1 MDTKVKENR
10 KDIGAAMK
18 ENAKEKPPAVRTR
31 DPRNGDSTDVV
42 QQPGER
48 VPTVDVIELS
58 SDSENEES
66 NQQGA
71 SKIVAK
77 KKEVKV
83 KQTNNGGG
91 CTAENVQGKVQRG
104 GKRNGKGHGIFQPS
118 ESNVLLIDLTLET
131 EDEIGT
137 GIIFDLKEV
146 EEANKE
152 LNRSPIKFGTEGK
165 CENENRQNEKTVF
178 GIFKVLTEK
187 VSCKRK
193 GETMEPRLTKFPSL
207 GLLNP
212 DNLVN
217 ESGMKEASYEDERGN
232 MGDSRDGVNLNFKD
246 GAFSFK
252 QCDNDGE
259 GEEEEESVEESE
271 SLDERENMEERERER
286 QQENGGEEE
295 SNEERASEENGK
307 SDVNN
312 ENGLQLSLNE
322 CKKSLYY

>member
-1 MDTKVKENR
+1 MDTKVEKNR
-10 KDIGAAMK
+10 KDIGAAKK
-18 ENAKEKPPAVRTR
+18 ENAEEKPPGPGVRTR
-31 DPRNGDSTDVV
+31 DPRNGDSTNVV
-42 QQPGER
+42 GAPGER
-48 VPTVDVIELS
+48 VPTVVVIELS

-104 GKRNGKGHGIFQPS
+104 GKRNGKGRGICQPS
-118 ESNVLLIDLTLET
+118 DSTVLLIDLTLET
-131 EDEIGT
+131 EDEIDA

-152 LNRSPIKFGTEGK
+152 LNRSPIKFGTDGK
-165 CENENRQNEKTVF
+165 CENENRQNEK
-178 GIFKVLTEK
+178 VLTEK
-187 VSCKRK
+187 MSCKRK
-193 GETMEPRLTKFPSL
+193 GETVEPRLTKFPSL

-246 GAFSFK
+246 DAFSFK
-252 QCDNDGE
+252 ECDNDGE

-271 SLDERENMEERERER
+271 SLDERENIEERE
-286 QQENGGEEE
+286 NDGEEE

-307 SDVNN
+307 SDVKNQ
-312 ENGLQLSLNE
+312 NGLL
-322 CKKSLYY
+322 